1 MNWLT
6 EWWVWLVAAILLGI
20 LEMLAPAYIFLGFA
34 LGAAVTGV
42 VLLIGGPLAV
52 WLAGSLP
59 TLFLFF
65 AVASLIAWFVLR
77 RALGVRKGQVKV
89 FDHDINED

>member
-1 MNWLT
+1 MNWLA
-6 EWWVWLVAAILLGI
+6 EWWVWLIAAILLGI

-52 WLAGSLP
+52 WLTGSLP
-59 TLFLFF
+59 VLFLFF
-65 AVASLIAWFVLR
+65 ALASLISWFVLR